1 MHKQLLQKNWSKRVS
16 VTAADTFC
24 IWKPGERIPSLSL
37 RALQYLFPP
46 SVPKQSSRKKQLAL
60 SLCAQTLS
68 LWSFPPSLIIS
79 CLFSHFRS
87 NRGLPAG
94 VSAAHTQANPP
105 CNRYYCSVTN
115 VAHNSEASCRAESIP
130 SHSLPSFWELG
141 LFGFLFLVIRI
152 IFLLLLQFFTSI
164 FQLPLLERV
173 KTKSQ
178 SKHLLV

>member
-1 MHKQLLQKNWSKRVS
+1 M
-16 VTAADTFC
+16 
-24 IWKPGERIPSLSL
+24 
-37 RALQYLFPP
+37 
-46 SVPKQSSRKKQLAL
+46 PKQSSTKKPIFQLAL

-68 LWSFPPSLIIS
+68 LWSFVPSLIIS
-79 CLFSHFRS
+79 CLFSHFGS

-94 VSAAHTQANPP
+94 VSAAHTQANTP
-105 CNRYYCSVTN
+105 CNRYYCSVAN
-115 VAHNSEASCRAESIP
+115 VTHNPEARYQAESIP
-130 SHSLPSFWELG
+130 PASLPSLWELG

-178 SKHLLV
+178 SKHLLLMKLDLHAQNHSWPPPKNLRAAPSPLDT